1 MRYAARMGSTDW
13 LLSAWRMP
21 SCATRRSS
29 SLVAGRASRAVA
41 RNRSRPAS
49 QARAMAER
57 WGGTP
62 VESSQRT
69 RLTTAR
75 AMCRAMP
82 ERRRSS
88 SAMRVDGSVGATFGA
103 RTALDLMATFAMGPT
118 IRAPRRLG
126 LQVEASVLPVLFDEC
141 QDAPPCVV
149 AGILPLGEG
158 GVEEAVGRSVVDVHL
173 VRHVRRGQL
182 LVERVER
189 FERRRSVGARDQKQ
203 QRRLHLRHEGFAPW
217 RTAIEANRTVD
228 VPLQRRLIPR

>member
-57 WGGTP
+57 GGGTP

-75 AMCRAMP
+75 AMWRAMP

-88 SAMRVDGSVGATFGA
+88 SAMRADGSVAATLGA
-103 RTALDLMATFAMGPT
+103 RTTLDLMASFAMGPT
-118 IRAPRRLG
+118 IRARRRLG
-126 LQVEASVLPVLFDEC
+126 LQVDASVLPVLLDEG
-141 QDAPPCVV
+141 QHAPPRVV
-149 AGILPLGEG
+149 ASILPLVVGP
-158 GVEEAVGRSVVDVHL
+158 VEEAVGCAFVDVHL
-173 VRHVRRGQL
+173 VRHARLGEL
-182 LVERVER
+182 LVESVEGFLR
-189 FERRRSVGARDQKQ
+189 RGGIGAGEQQQERRLQLRD
-203 QRRLHLRHEGFAPW
+203 EGFAALRP
-217 RTAIEANRTVD
+217 AVEADRPVEAGLERGL
-228 VPLQRRLIPR
+228 VP